1 MCQLF
6 CNMFSF
12 GVFKSKSLWLLT
24 RDFRYGIQA
33 NELWNCL
40 KIDYKIAQSSLT
52 MEHRRMEAKNS
63 NFEQL

>member
-12 GVFKSKSLWLLT
+12 GVFKSKGLWLLT

-52 MEHRRMEAKNS
+52 MEH
-63 NFEQL
+63 